1 MKIFVRATSLLGVLF
16 AFYAF
21 SGAVV
26 SVENV
31 SVKIIAFVT
40 SIITSEYK
48 LTNYKLLAKSP
59 VSFSVRIWRFPY
71 NIQLLSTSGGEFIS
85 DLLHEAIPNFRPL
98 FDISQLIGFFFQ
110 IVT

>member
-26 SVENV
+26 SVENF
-31 SVKIIAFVT
+31 SVTIIAFVT
-40 SIITSEYK
+40 SIITFEYK
-48 LTNYKLLAKSP
+48 LINYKLLAKSTT
-59 VSFSVRIWRFPY
+59 SFSVRIWRFPY
-71 NIQLLSTSGGEFIS
+71 NIQLLSILGVEFIN

-98 FDISQLIGFFFQ
+98 WRLTQC
-110 IVT
+110 

>member
-59 VSFSVRIWRFPY
+59 VSFSVRIWSFPY
-71 NIQLLSTSGGEFIS
+71 NIQLLSTSGEFVS
-85 DLLHEAIPNFRPL
+85 DLLHEAIPNFCPL
-98 FDISQLIGFFFQ
+98 FDISQLIGFFFH